1 VAVSNSDERERVS
14 ANLRTRNVLCIA
26 ARDHGYHTMIQREQM
41 NGKLDREVEIQRR
54 YYTDTAP
61 CYDRMH
67 GQEAGDNPQ
76 TFKLLCAMLQM
87 ADVKTV
93 LEVGAGTG
101 RGMRRLSEAMPE
113 LSVRGIEPVTAL
125 VEQATKKNG
134 VPAGAILQAVG
145 ERLPFCDGTFDAVY
159 SLAILHHVRQPNLIV
174 SEMLRVARRAVII
187 IDGNRF
193 GQGGWPAR
201 LLKLGLYKTR
211 LWKIANYLKTGGK
224 GYLLTEGDGLAYS
237 YSVYDS
243 FELLAAWSEQL
254 IIIPSDPCEATSWF
268 HPLLT
273 AAGVVV
279 CAVKKTH

>member
-1 VAVSNSDERERVS
+1 
-14 ANLRTRNVLCIA
+14 
-26 ARDHGYHTMIQREQM
+26 M
-41 NGKLDREVEIQRR
+41 NGKLDKEVEIQRH
-54 YYTDTAP
+54 YYTDTAAQ
-61 CYDRMH
+61 YDEMH
-67 GQEAGDNPQ
+67 LREAGDNPQ
-76 TFKLLCAMLQM
+76 TFKLLCTMLRM
-87 ADVKTV
+87 ADAKTV

-125 VEQATKKNG
+125 VEQAAKKNG
-134 VPAGAILQAVG
+134 VPANTILRAVG
-145 ERLPFCDGTFDAVY
+145 EQLPFRDGTFDVVY
-159 SLAILHHVRQPNLIV
+159 SLAILHHVRHPNAIV
-174 SEMLRVARRAVII
+174 REMLRVARRAVII

-193 GQGGWPAR
+193 GQGSWPAR
-201 LLKLGLYKTR
+201 LLKLGLYKLG
-211 LWKIANYLKTGGK
+211 LWKLSNYLKTGGK

-243 FELLAAWSEQL
+243 FELLARWSEQL

-279 CAVKKTH
+279 CAVKKTR